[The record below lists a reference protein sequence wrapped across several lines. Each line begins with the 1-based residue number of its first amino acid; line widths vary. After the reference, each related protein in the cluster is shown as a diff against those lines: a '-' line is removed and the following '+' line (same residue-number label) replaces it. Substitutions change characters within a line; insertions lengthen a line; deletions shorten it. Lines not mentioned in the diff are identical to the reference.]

1 MAVGTG
7 NAVAVGGIEVAVGG
21 IAGVVGSG
29 AAGAESLPHAI
40 AASFNRSNTDSTIA
54 RKLNMR
60 VPTVFFLAC
69 APILRAK

>member
-1 MAVGTG
+1 MAVSTG

-21 IAGVVGSG
+21 IAGVVCSG
-29 AAGAESLPHAI
+29 GGGSLPHAI
-40 AASFNRSNTDSTIA
+40 AASVNRSNTDSTIA